1 MKSLLSRADD
11 ADAPPRPRG
20 LRVRTLASVCSQ
32 QPDVGLL
39 EGLTGADGAGFA
51 QQAWKATVPWISR
64 PSPLSWGQLL
74 TNN

>member
-1 MKSLLSRADD
+1 MLMPHLDPTD
-11 ADAPPRPRG
+11 ARG
-20 LRVRTLASVCSQ
+20 LRVCTLASVYSQ

-39 EGLTGADGAGFA
+39 EGLTVADGAGFA